1 MAAGNL
7 VQGALFT
14 VIVVRAGLLR
24 DADFARELA
33 QQVERSPRF
42 FRYAPVVLDLRGAD
56 GFVRPEEFREAREL
70 LRSQTLTLVGV
81 QNALP
86 AQLEAATADG
96 LASFAPT
103 AAQPSGRRAAA
114 TAAETANAPAASEAA
129 PAPTPPEP
137 QSPPVAARTMLIT
150 EPVRSGTQLYARGAD
165 LIVAAAVSPGS
176 ELVADGNIHVY
187 GVLRGRALAGA
198 NGDRR
203 ARIFC
208 SRLEAELVSI
218 AGHYLV
224 SEQLPADLLGSPVQ
238 IALVDDRLTIT
249 RN

>member
-24 DADFARELA
+24 DAEFALELA
-33 QQVERSPRF
+33 HQVERSPRF
-42 FRYAPVVLDLRGAD
+42 FRNAPVVLDLRGAE
-56 GFVRPEEFREAREL
+56 GFTRPEEFVEAREL
-70 LRSQTLTLVGV
+70 LRRQTLTLVGV

-86 AQLEAATADG
+86 AQLEAASAAD

-114 TAAETANAPAASEAA
+114 TAAEAASAPAAA
-129 PAPTPPEP
+129 PAPEPPPEP
-137 QSPPVAARTMLIT
+137 PPRPAAAPKTMLVT
-150 EPVRSGTQLYARGAD
+150 EPVRSGTQLYARGTD
-165 LIVAAAVSPGS
+165 LIVAAAASAGS

-187 GVLRGRALAGA
+187 GALRGRALAGA
-198 NGDRR
+198 SGDRN

-238 IALVDDRLTIT
+238 IALVDDRLTVT

>member
-24 DADFARELA
+24 DTEFAGELA

-42 FRYAPVVLDLRGAD
+42 FRNAPVVLDLRGAD
-56 GFVRPEEFREAREL
+56 GFTSSEEFREARAL
-70 LRSQTLTLVGV
+70 LRGQTLTLVGV
-81 QNALP
+81 QNAMP

-114 TAAETANAPAASEAA
+114 TAAEAANAPAAPAAAEPA
-129 PAPTPPEP
+129 PAPTPR
-137 QSPPVAARTMLIT
+137 SAAAAKTMLVT
-150 EPVRSGTQLYARGAD
+150 EPVRSGTQLYARGSD
-165 LIVAAAVSPGS
+165 LIVIAAVGAGS

-187 GVLRGRALAGA
+187 GALRGRALAGA
-198 NGDRR
+198 GGDRN

-224 SEQLPADLLGSPVQ
+224 SEQLPADLLGSQVQ
-238 IALVDDRLTIT
+238 IALVDDRLTVT